1 MGGIPMNDDCK
12 ELLGVIGRQLDR
24 SVFPRVKNGGFV
36 KPSEPYV
43 PFQPMGKEQQN
54 AAKRQRRS
62 ATEPRPGPLGGQGT
76 TGESRTDGGS
86 WPAGDASPFLD
97 AVGGSTYQAEL
108 GVVCEAYPG
117 TRIWEQGENFW
128 LLVESSL
135 LPNLPRKACF
145 LVAVSATHQLV
156 RAWAFWN
163 SCAVGITWI
172 GPRHTNF
179 PDGSICAFEPR
190 DGTWQ
195 FGDSL
200 VALLD
205 IYSLWA
211 LRHLHYEVFGRW
223 PGPQS
228 VAPPYERMLELRDDE
243 FCGCG
248 QSQKRYSECCK
259 PIDMKRKPLPAAM
272 SFGFFSAWSVR
283 CPPQSVVQFILL
295 RNQQPVIADLL
306 NGIGYCVP
314 ACR

>member
-1 MGGIPMNDDCK
+1 MNEDSK
-12 ELLGVIGRQLDR
+12 ELLGLIGRQLDR

-36 KPSEPYV
+36 LPSEPLV
-43 PFQPMGKEQQN
+43 PFQPMGKEKQN
-54 AAKRQRRS
+54 AAERQRRS
-62 ATEPRPGPLGGQGT
+62 ATEPWPGAQGGQGAP
-76 TGESRTDGGS
+76 GESWVARGS
-86 WPAGDASPFLD
+86 WPAGDTSPVLD
-97 AVGGSTYQAEL
+97 AVGGSAYQAEL
-108 GVVCEAYPG
+108 GAVCEAYPG
-117 TRIWEQGENFW
+117 TRIWEQGEDFW

-135 LPNLPRKACF
+135 LPNLPKKACF
-145 LVAVSATHQLV
+145 LVAVSVTYQIV
-156 RAWAFWN
+156 RAWAFWDC
-163 SCAVGITWI
+163 CAVGTSWV

-211 LRHLHYEVFGRW
+211 LRHLHLEIYGRW

-228 VAPPYERMLELRDDE
+228 VVPPYERMQELRDDE

-248 QSQKRYSECCK
+248 QSQKRYAECCK
-259 PIDMKRKPLPAAM
+259 PIDMKRKLLPAVV

-283 CPPQSVVQFILL
+283 CPPKSVVQLMLL
-295 RNQQPVIADLL
+295 KNQPPIIPDLL
-306 NGIGYCVP
+306 IGTGYFVSEG
-314 ACR
+314 R